1 MPPQSFELSIQG
13 WGLNFYIQLDRP
25 LCFLL
30 LLVCVA
36 FLFWKK
42 KDGPSCEVLPHH
54 LLECAGE
61 AGRLF
66 LTR

>member
-13 WGLNFYIQLDRP
+13 WGLNFYIQLGRP

-36 FLFWKK
+36 FLLWE